1 MMAQKQKLAEYIQET
16 AMQKNEYYL
25 FGKTVFVKDDL
36 PETVSLENV
45 FAKIEKTIP
54 SFLFYNVD
62 VIYVGD
68 FGIFKEKNV
77 NALYSDGAM
86 YITNEQDNDEDMIDD
101 IVHELA
107 HAVEDQYGREIYE
120 DGKIQDEFIAK
131 RNWLERNLRHHG
143 YNTSRLDFTNIEFDE
158 ELDKFFFWEV
168 GYEFINSNFSGK
180 AFINAYSATS
190 LKEYFG
196 VGFERYYLG
205 DRNYLSYICP
215 KLYQK
220 LAEIDSLGD

>member
-68 FGIFKEKNV
+68 FGI
-77 NALYSDGAM
+77 L
-86 YITNEQDNDEDMIDD
+86 
-101 IVHELA
+101 
-107 HAVEDQYGREIYE
+107 
-120 DGKIQDEFIAK
+120 
-131 RNWLERNLRHHG
+131 
-143 YNTSRLDFTNIEFDE
+143 
-158 ELDKFFFWEV
+158 
-168 GYEFINSNFSGK
+168 
-180 AFINAYSATS
+180 
-190 LKEYFG
+190 
-196 VGFERYYLG
+196 
-205 DRNYLSYICP
+205 
-215 KLYQK
+215 
-220 LAEIDSLGD
+220 